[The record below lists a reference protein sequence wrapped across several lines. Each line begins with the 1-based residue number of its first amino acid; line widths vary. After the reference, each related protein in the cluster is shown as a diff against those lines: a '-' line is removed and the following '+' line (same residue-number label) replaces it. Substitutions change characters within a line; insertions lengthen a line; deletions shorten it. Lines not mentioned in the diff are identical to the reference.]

1 MRLIKLQQAVLM
13 EDQARAKRNEKKRKK
28 QLERETRQIMTNLV
42 EAKKFW
48 DQQQKEAG
56 TTVNDFSKGVL

>member
-28 QLERETRQIMTNLV
+28 QLERETQQIMTNLV

-48 DQQQKEAG
+48 DQQQKEEEAQSSV
-56 TTVNDFSKGVL
+56 TDV